1 MTIRHNRLQALPQKN
16 LLIALTACALSL
28 SVIGCDVE
36 AGLSGRVEPGST
48 RTSAPENWPGGSLEE
63 WDGEGTVQS
72 HTRVET
78 GSYGSPE
85 LGTTDGS
92 YSEEG
97 YDESYGEAPSAPS
110 EEYEPGAPSDRGDET
125 SSGGE
130 PTIQEN
136 ALEGGEIDDN
146 DDLESF
152 ITYLEGERE
161 LYGDDPS
168 IEWLDVSGR
177 QLITVQD
184 SFGVTVPDTRLTF
197 WSEEGRV
204 LQFGRTRADGR
215 FAFFPNLF
223 EGVGSIEVEAESPHG
238 VSQLVRL
245 DSEASELLLEI
256 DGERPAVQEINL
268 EVAFIID
275 ATGSMGGEINQLK
288 DTVTNIAERVGQE
301 GVRLRLGAVAYRDR
315 GDEYTTQTFN
325 FTEDVAAFQE
335 VINGLEA
342 GGGGDYP
349 EALNEALE
357 EAQRRLSW
365 TQDESLRLT
374 FLITDAPAN
383 YYEQQTFTYAQGVLD
398 AQQMGMKIFPIASG
412 GSDGVAEVQLRQ
424 IAQHT
429 LAHFIFITEGNGS
442 SQGSEGSDYHVDPA
456 QFDVERLDDLVV
468 RLINEEVEAW
478 RFDINELPL

>member
-1 MTIRHNRLQALPQKN
+1 MNTQNHRLQVLSHKN
-16 LLIALTACALSL
+16 LLISLIACTLSL
-28 SVIGCDVE
+28 SVIGCDGEESILDVNI
-36 AGLSGRVEPGST
+36 EPAST
-48 RTSAPENWPGGSLEE
+48 TTSAPENWPGGSLQE
-63 WDGEGTVQS
+63 WSDNGTVQS
-72 HTRVET
+72 HTRIER
-78 GSYGSPE
+78 
-85 LGTTDGS
+85 GTSDGHSVGS
-92 YSEEG
+92 YSEEA
-97 YDESYGEAPSAPS
+97 YDEALTVPE
-110 EEYEPGAPSDRGDET
+110 EEYAASEP
-125 SSGGE
+125 SSRDDGSSSSMDT
-130 PTIQEN
+130 TIQES

-146 DDLESF
+146 DDLETF
-152 ITYLEGERE
+152 IAYLEGEQE
-161 LYGDDPS
+161 LYGEDPS

-204 LQFGRTRADGR
+204 LQIGRTRADGR
-215 FAFFPNLF
+215 FAFFPNIF
-223 EGVGSIEVEAESPHG
+223 EEVGHIKVEAESPYG
-238 VSQLVRL
+238 VSQLVHL
-245 DSEASELLLEI
+245 DSEAGELLLVIE
-256 DGERPAVQEINL
+256 GERPSVQEINL

-275 ATGSMGGEINQLK
+275 ATGSMGGEISQLK
-288 DTVTNIAERVGQE
+288 DTVTNIAERVGQD

-342 GGGGDYP
+342 NGGGDYP

-357 EAQRRLSW
+357 ETQRRLSW
-365 TQDESLRLT
+365 TQEESLRLT
-374 FLITDAPAN
+374 FLITDAPAH
-383 YYEQQTFTYAQGVLD
+383 YYDKQTFTYAQGVLD

-429 LAHFIFITEGNGS
+429 LAQFIFITEGNGS
-442 SQGSEGSDYHVDPA
+442 SQGSEGSEYHVDPA

-478 RFDINELPL
+478 RFEITELPL

>member
-1 MTIRHNRLQALPQKN
+1 MTTQHNRIQVLPHKN
-16 LLIALTACALSL
+16 LLLPLTACLLSL
-28 SVIGCDVE
+28 SVIGCNEMDKVE
-36 AGLSGRVEPGST
+36 SKLGVNLEPTST
-48 RTSAPENWPGGSLEE
+48 VTSTKESWPGGSLQD
-63 WDGEGTVQS
+63 WNNNGTVQS
-72 HTRVET
+72 HTRTDRGSHGGT
-78 GSYGSPE
+78 GY
-85 LGTTDGS
+85 S
-92 YSEEG
+92 YSEGSYAEDT
-97 YDESYGEAPSAPS
+97 YDEAPTSADD
-110 EEYEPGAPSDRGDET
+110 YAPGDP

-130 PTIQEN
+130 ETGSSRDTAIQES

-146 DDLESF
+146 DDLEAF
-152 ITYLEGERE
+152 IAYLEDQQE
-161 LYGDDPS
+161 LYGEDPS
-168 IEWLDVSGR
+168 IEWLDVSRR

-197 WSEEGRV
+197 WSEEGRMI
-204 LQFGRTRADGR
+204 QIGRTRADGR

-223 EGVGSIEVEAESPHG
+223 EEHGHIEVEAESPYG
-238 VSQLVRL
+238 VSQLVHL
-245 DSEASELLLEI
+245 DTEASELLLEI
-256 DGERPAVQEINL
+256 DGERPPVQEINL

-275 ATGSMGGEINQLK
+275 ATGSMGGEISRLK
-288 DTVTNIAERVGQE
+288 DTVTNIAERVVQD

-315 GDEYTTQTFN
+315 GDEYTTQSFN

-342 GGGGDYP
+342 DGGGDYP

-357 EAQRRLSW
+357 ETQRRLSW
-365 TQDESLRLT
+365 TREESLRLT
-374 FLITDAPAN
+374 FLITDAPAH
-383 YYEQQTFTYAQGVLD
+383 YYDKQSFNYAQGVLD

-429 LAHFIFITEGNGS
+429 LGHFIFITEGNGS

-478 RFDINELPL
+478 RFEITELPL